1 MKKEQ
6 RYISEIRSVEGENSR
21 HIVGYALLFNT
32 PSIQLGDFQEVIK
45 PEALN
50 ADILKRSDV
59 LALLDHNIS
68 RGVLARSKYGEG
80 SLQLTI
86 DEKGLKYEFDA
97 PNTALGDE
105 LLEGIRRGDIA
116 NSSFSFLVKRDEWQE
131 TPDGKYLRTIYEF
144 DQLFDVSPVYQ
155 PAYDETS
162 VEIGLRGLEN
172 FKKEIEKRMTKD
184 EERNEDEVKDEET
197 KPAEEPAQ
205 NEEKPAEEPA
215 KDAEP
220 TDEDEQRNDEEA
232 EAEDKD
238 KENEPADQSADKDE
252 EVKEDEPKTDKEENR
267 NIAMPKI
274 NLSQAIRAA
283 YSGKMSDEQATVFN
297 EARSKMIANGLNVGD
312 NEIVMPFVQ
321 GEKRAVAP
329 ATANGVFTA
338 TFSDEA
344 GAVNVQTDVYN
355 ILEPLRN
362 NLVIAQAGATVL
374 SGLRGNVRI
383 PKMSKGNAFW
393 ESETAEAQ
401 KAGQKFDKVELK
413 PLRVSTY
420 VEISKAL
427 LMQSEDSNINDIITR
442 DIIAAVSEKIE
453 STFFGDEA
461 ADDTKPAGLFDG
473 VTANAAALTYGDIV
487 DYETELEGENINDY
501 VYILSPKAKAALR
514 KLPLDKGSGR
524 FVMENGEVLGRE
536 AFVTGNVVEKG
547 MIVVDPK
554 EIVFGIWGNGMS
566 ILIDP
571 YTSAL
576 NDTVRVIVTMY
587 VDVKMRREEG
597 AKAVILA

>member
-59 LALLDHNIS
+59 LALLNHNIS

-116 NSSFSFLVKRDEWQE
+116 NSSFSFLVKQDGWEE

-172 FKKEIEKRMTKD
+172 FKKEIESRMTKD
-184 EERNEDEVKDEET
+184 
-197 KPAEEPAQ
+197 EEPAQ

-220 TDEDEQRNDEEA
+220 TDEDEQRNDEEPD
-232 EAEDKD
+232 AEDKD

-252 EVKEDEPKTDKEENR
+252 EVKEDEQPKQDKEENR
-267 NIAMPKI
+267 NNIAMPKI
-274 NLSQAIRAA
+274 N
-283 YSGKMSDEQATVFN
+283 YCCPV
-297 EARSKMIANGLNVGD
+297 
-312 NEIVMPFVQ
+312 
-321 GEKRAVAP
+321 
-329 ATANGVFTA
+329 
-338 TFSDEA
+338 
-344 GAVNVQTDVYN
+344 
-355 ILEPLRN
+355 
-362 NLVIAQAGATVL
+362 
-374 SGLRGNVRI
+374 
-383 PKMSKGNAFW
+383 
-393 ESETAEAQ
+393 
-401 KAGQKFDKVELK
+401 
-413 PLRVSTY
+413 
-420 VEISKAL
+420 
-427 LMQSEDSNINDIITR
+427 
-442 DIIAAVSEKIE
+442 
-453 STFFGDEA
+453 
-461 ADDTKPAGLFDG
+461 
-473 VTANAAALTYGDIV
+473 
-487 DYETELEGENINDY
+487 
-501 VYILSPKAKAALR
+501 
-514 KLPLDKGSGR
+514 KL
-524 FVMENGEVLGRE
+524 
-536 AFVTGNVVEKG
+536 
-547 MIVVDPK
+547 
-554 EIVFGIWGNGMS
+554 
-566 ILIDP
+566 
-571 YTSAL
+571 
-576 NDTVRVIVTMY
+576 
-587 VDVKMRREEG
+587 
-597 AKAVILA
+597 